1 MLYLMST
8 TVIPHGAD
16 GVWRMATITAAEA
29 VDLVHAGEWTSA
41 VGHES
46 SADAMSAALGAPVAM
61 NRLTV
66 EPQPGDSFLCLRLHR
81 RPPEGAILSRDQLE
95 ELGFSWALMA
105 YEG

>member
-16 GVWRMATITAAEA
+16 GVWRMTTIDPEGAA
-29 VDLVHAGEWTSA
+29 DLAQSTVWTSA

-46 SADAMSAALGAPVAM
+46 SAQAMAAALGVNVQA

-66 EPQPGDSFLCLRLHR
+66 TPEPGDAFLCLRLHS
-81 RPPEGAILSRDQLE
+81 RPPEGVVLTVAQLE
-95 ELGFSWALMA
+95 AIGFSWALLHYA
-105 YEG
+105 G